1 MVNVFLVLFGVDWVW
16 IIHGRVIISES
27 ITHADVLACM
37 HVSVLQ
43 TYMHMYLDLI
53 LRYFCYK
60 IGCVPHELI
69 LTD

>member
-1 MVNVFLVLFGVDWVW
+1 MVNVFLFLLRIDWVW
-16 IIHGRVIISES
+16 IIHGRVNISES

-37 HVSVLQ
+37 HVFVLQ
-43 TYMHMYLDLI
+43 TYMHMYLDLM

-60 IGCVPHELI
+60 SGCVSHELI